1 MNEIVIKANA
11 KINLSLDVI
20 GKRPDGYHELE
31 MVMCEIP
38 LFDVVKVKKSDR
50 IDIKCNLSY
59 IPTDERNIAFKVT
72 KAFFKYTGING
83 GAQIEIKKNIP
94 VSAGLAGGS
103 TDGAAV
109 LKALNSLYEV
119 SLTQEELEKIGDS
132 VGKDIPFC
140 IRGGVCLAKGT
151 GDKLTSLPQFSDCSV
166 VLVKPEKINVSTKDI
181 FTRYDSEKS
190 ELHPYTKGI
199 VDAILKNDIKNMSR
213 MMYNVLENVT
223 AGMYPVIE
231 DIKNKFISD
240 GAEGAVMSGSGPSV
254 FAVFSD
260 KGKAKK
266 SYQDFIKIY
275 PQTYFLDFFKENV

>member
-1 MNEIVIKANA
+1 MNELVINANA

-20 GKRPDGYHELE
+20 GKRDDGYHELE

-38 LFDVVKVKKSDR
+38 LFDVVKIKKSDR
-50 IDIKCNLSY
+50 INVKCNLHY
-59 IPTDERNIAFKVT
+59 IPVDERNIAYKAA
-72 KAFFKYTGING
+72 KAFFSYTGING
-83 GAQIEIKKNIP
+83 GAEIDIKKNIP

-109 LKALNSLYEV
+109 LKALNSLYEAN
-119 SLTQEELEKIGDS
+119 LTGDELEKIGDT

-151 GDKLTSLPQFSDCSV
+151 GEKLTTLPKLSDCYI

-181 FTRYDSEKS
+181 FTRFDSEKT

-199 VDAILKNDIKNMSR
+199 VDAIFKNDIKNMSR

-223 AGMYPVIE
+223 TGLYPVID

-240 GAEGAVMSGSGPSV
+240 GAMGAVMSGSGPSV
-254 FAVFSD
+254 FAVFLD
-260 KGKAKK
+260 RETAEK
-266 SYQDFIKIY
+266 SYEGFKKTY
-275 PQTYFLDFFKENV
+275 PQTFFLDFFNKNV

>member
-1 MNEIVIKANA
+1 MNELVIKANA

-38 LFDVVKVKKSDR
+38 LFDVVKVQKSDK

-59 IPTDERNIAFKVT
+59 IPTDKRNIAYKAAE
-72 KAFFKYTGING
+72 AFFQYTGING
-83 GAQIEIKKNIP
+83 GANINIEKNIP

-109 LKALNSLYEV
+109 LKALNSLYEA

-151 GDKLTSLPQFSDCSV
+151 GEKLTSLLELSDCFI

-199 VDAILKNDIKNMSR
+199 VDAILKDDIKNMSR
-213 MMYNVLENVT
+213 MMYNVLENIT
-223 AGMYPVIE
+223 SGMHPVID
-231 DIKNKFISD
+231 DIKNKLISD

-254 FAVFSD
+254 FAVFLD
-260 KGKAKK
+260 KEKAEK
-266 SYQDFIKIY
+266 SYQDFIKTY
-275 PQTYFLDFFKENV
+275 PQTYFLDFYKENV